1 MHPGNVL
8 NYDYTVARYFMFAT
22 IL

>member
-22 IL
+22 I